1 MDQNI
6 FHNAMLL
13 NYVAKNGGEML
24 NDFNAVL
31 KNSNVDK
38 NVKQLQNLTGHEFI
52 KTNANEVMSTGQTGF
67 GKEFV
72 EEVVLVSELIDRLR
86 LDGSILS
93 KATIKQMTA
102 RKMDFPVRGAKVRM
116 VSTTEHA
123 DLPTGGGVLSQTK
136 KAATAKITLEA
147 KTLVITIYYS
157 DELLED
163 SVIEIG
169 NYVMSAILD
178 AYEHTMHQLII
189 NGDTATDNTNIN
201 IKGGAITGLPDGAST
216 DILKVDGA
224 RKIAITKKATVDA
237 QANFDL
243 SVLRSARA
251 KMGLKGVQPADLI
264 LVPDQDT
271 YFKLLNLTEVE
282 TIDKFGDA
290 ATIKNGKI
298 THLDGIEIVSREEM
312 GLADVDGTISAT
324 TTKNVKGQML
334 LIHTPSLYVGI
345 RRGLTTEISRYAEV
359 MQTGITGSARVDVKF
374 LDIQNNARPTSPTAL
389 ITNI

>member
-1 MDQNI
+1 
-6 FHNAMLL
+6 MLL

-38 NVKQLQNLTGHEFI
+38 NVKQLQNLTGYEFI

-86 LDGSILS
+86 LEGSILS
-93 KATIKQMTA
+93 KAIIKQMTA

-116 VSTTEHA
+116 VSTTEHS

-147 KTLVITIYYS
+147 KTLVITIYYA

-169 NYVMSAILD
+169 NYVMSSILD

-189 NGDTATDNTNIN
+189 NGDTATDTNNIN

-216 DILKVDGA
+216 DILKVDGG
-224 RKIAITKKATVDA
+224 RKIAITKQATIDA
-237 QANFDL
+237 QNNFDL

-251 KMGLKGVQPADLI
+251 KMGLKGVQPTDLI

-282 TIDKFGDA
+282 TIEKFGDA
-290 ATIKNGKI
+290 ATVKNGKI

-312 GLADVDGTISAT
+312 GLADVDGTISSTAS
-324 TTKNVKGQML
+324 KNVKGQIL

-345 RRGLTTEISRYAEV
+345 LRGLTTEISRYAEV
-359 MQTGITGSARVDVKF
+359 MQTGITGSARIDVEF

>member
-1 MDQNI
+1 
-6 FHNAMLL
+6 MLL

-86 LDGSILS
+86 LEGSILS

-123 DLPTGGGVLSQTK
+123 DLPTGGGFLSQTK

-189 NGDTATDNTNIN
+189 NGDTATDTNNIN

-224 RKIAITKKATVDA
+224 RKIAITKQATVDA
-237 QANFDL
+237 KANFDL

-251 KMGLKGVQPADLI
+251 KMGLKGVQPSDLI

-324 TTKNVKGQML
+324 TSKNVKGQML

>member
-169 NYVMSAILD
+169 NYVMTAILD

-324 TTKNVKGQML
+324 ATKNVKGQIL